1 MSGSEFVILAE
12 LVLGE
17 TETLEM
23 PATLGV
29 LDPLTKTL
37 RIYCEDSA
45 LIGTNLLRVTFFGQD
60 YFSHEQVSTQF
71 SLTILPLP
79 VVEEFIVQIKPR
91 FEELESTKVTLPIGE
106 GWSFTLPGTVHDA
119 GLETRYHKV
128 DLADASSFVT
138 YDEAGL
144 KLTI

>member
-1 MSGSEFVILAE
+1 MESFAV
-12 LVLGE
+12 
-17 TETLEM
+17 
-23 PATLGV
+23 
-29 LDPLTKTL
+29 K
-37 RIYCEDSA
+37 
-45 LIGTNLLRVTFFGQD
+45 
-60 YFSHEQVSTQF
+60 
-71 SLTILPLP
+71 
-79 VVEEFIVQIKPR
+79 IKPR
-91 FEELESTKVTLPIGE
+91 FEELESTKEAVPIGL